1 MTSLVIALQA
11 RVGSTRLPGKVLERL
26 GRHTLL
32 AHCVRRLQ
40 SADIGPVIVATT
52 TEPGDDAVEAE
63 ARRYGAQVY
72 RGPSDDV
79 LGRYVGVVNEFG
91 GRFVVR
97 ATADNPAVDVDA
109 PARLVKSALQTGAE
123 YAVEQGLPYGAAVEL
138 ISADTLRRLEQMT
151 TNADDH
157 EHVTLFVTRN
167 LSRFRTA
174 VTLAPMDL
182 RRPDLRLTIDT
193 PDDLAFMRRVLEKVD
208 DGPDPA
214 PLMAVIAAAD
224 AVIRRVKAA

>member
-1 MTSLVIALQA
+1 
-11 RVGSTRLPGKVLERL
+11 
-26 GRHTLL
+26 
-32 AHCVRRLQ
+32 
-40 SADIGPVIVATT
+40 
-52 TEPGDDAVEAE
+52 
-63 ARRYGAQVY
+63 GAQVY
-72 RGPSDDV
+72 RGPGDDV
-79 LGRYVGVVNEFG
+79 LARYVGVVHEFG
-91 GRFVVR
+91 GRFVIR

-138 ISADTLRRLEQMT
+138 ISSETLRRLESL
-151 TNADDH
+151 AASPEDR

-174 VTLAPMDL
+174 VTLAPTDL

-224 AVIRRVKAA
+224 AVIRRAKAA

>member
-52 TEPGDDAVEAE
+52 SEPGDDAVEAE
-63 ARRYGAQVY
+63 ARRYGAQVF
-72 RGPSDDV
+72 RGPTDDV
-79 LGRYVGVVNEFG
+79 LARYVGVVNEFG
-91 GRFVVR
+91 GRYVVR

-109 PARLVKSALQTGAE
+109 PARLLKAALRAGAE
-123 YAVEQGLPYGAAVEL
+123 YSVEQGLPCGAAVEL
-138 ISADTLRRLEQMT
+138 ISSETLRRLERLT
-151 TNADDH
+151 SNAEDH
-157 EHVTLFVTRN
+157 EHVTLFVKRN
-167 LSRFRTA
+167 MSRFRTA
-174 VTLAPMDL
+174 VTLAPGDL

-214 PLMAVIAAAD
+214 PLTAVIAAAD
-224 AVIRRVKAA
+224 AVIRRAKAA